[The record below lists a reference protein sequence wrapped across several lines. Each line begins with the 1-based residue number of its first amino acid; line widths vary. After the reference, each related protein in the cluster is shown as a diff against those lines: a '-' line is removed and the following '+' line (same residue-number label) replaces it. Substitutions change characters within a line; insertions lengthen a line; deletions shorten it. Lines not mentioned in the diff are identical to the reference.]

1 MQVLSLLVN
10 HKCPYFW
17 LSWFTRPL
25 FLPLDLIFYF
35 ILLRR
40 VGSLNLFVPSDPI
53 RLKRMSPNT
62 SEKTKG
68 TKKSILASCLRR
80 VAPFTH
86 SGRMKRSAEK
96 IKVYTG
102 TMFNFLRKWAPEWT
116 SINWVNIRFHLGK
129 TPFGKKVGHIHR

>member
-17 LSWFTRPL
+17 LSWFTRTL

-53 RLKRMSPNT
+53 RSKRMSPNT

-68 TKKSILASCLRR
+68 TKKSILASCLGGWPLSLTRVEWNGARR
-80 VAPFTH
+80 KSKCIRARCLTSSGSGPPSEHQSIELISGFTLVKPH
-86 SGRMKRSAEK
+86 S
-96 IKVYTG
+96 V
-102 TMFNFLRKWAPEWT
+102 RK
-116 SINWVNIRFHLGK
+116 
-129 TPFGKKVGHIHR
+129 